1 MRSRFALRFA
11 TLVLVVFTT
20 TAPAFAAS
28 RDDSPIGGIERAITR
43 VVKQIKKTFL
53 PGTNDNVLVA
63 PKG

>member
-1 MRSRFALRFA
+1 MRSRFALRVA
-11 TLVLVVFTT
+11 TLVLLVFTA
-20 TAPAFAAS
+20 TAPAFAAP
-28 RDDSPIGGIERAITR
+28 RDDSPGGIERAITR